1 MHISSTRFGDVEV
14 RDDALLDFPD
24 GLIGL
29 PGSGYALIARSTA
42 SPFLWLHSTEHP
54 DVAVP
59 VTSPW
64 LFFPEYEVKVSDAD
78 AARIGLESA
87 DQASILCVVRATPV
101 PAETTINLVSPLVVH
116 AAARL
121 GRQII
126 NEIGGYLLRQP
137 LFDEVELTQVQPISP
152 GGPVAATA

>member
-14 RDDALLDFPD
+14 RDDALLEFPD

-29 PGSGYALIARSTA
+29 PGTGYALIARSPT

-54 DVAVP
+54 HVAVP

-78 AARIGLESA
+78 AARIGLDSA

-137 LFDEVELTQVQPISP
+137 LFDEVELAQVQPISP